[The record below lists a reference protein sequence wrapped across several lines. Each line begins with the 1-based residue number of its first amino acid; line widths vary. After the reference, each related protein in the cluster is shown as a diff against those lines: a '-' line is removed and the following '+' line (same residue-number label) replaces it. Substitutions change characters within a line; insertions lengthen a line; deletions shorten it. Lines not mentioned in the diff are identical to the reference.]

1 MRTTGIW
8 SSRIDSAHEQ
18 RPRRRETAGPKP
30 AAWPMVLGLLA
41 LPSYAAAQDLPT
53 TPPSGYYDA
62 VASNPKGTVD
72 NVTYGSDYVARV
84 YTPPGYS
91 TSRKYPAMYLLHGAG
106 GSERSWHDNDLYAH
120 IQLDNLIAQGTVDPF
135 IIVFTRN
142 DYANWSGFG
151 SILINELI
159 PFVEERYSVCANP
172 ENRALGG
179 LSMGGMQTINFGFP
193 NADKFHYLMP
203 SSPAPGIQGQ
213 SQLFPNGGALA
224 KTNLKLIFFTCGSGE
239 VGNYGCNNANTVRD
253 YAKSNGLE
261 SIIEEL
267 IVQGGG
273 HNAAT
278 WRPSF
283 WNFAQLAHEA
293 GFTTVGDTCGMGG
306 TGGMTGTGGK
316 GGAGGMTTGGAAA
329 GGANGGSGTMGG
341 RSATGGATTG
351 TGGAAG
357 GVGGTTAQG
366 GTAGSPGAGMTAAGM
381 TGRSGAAN
389 GTGGATAGAGG
400 TTGASGSSTTAGASM
415 MTGGVR
421 AATGGATSTPGDA
434 APPPG
439 DDNGCGCSVPG
450 SRPPSAPFLLFAA
463 AVAAGVGRLRARRRR
478 NFDQ

>member
-8 SSRIDSAHEQ
+8 SSKIDSAQER
-18 RPRRRETAGPKP
+18 RPRRRETAEPKP
-30 AAWPMVLGLLA
+30 AAWLTVLGLLA
-41 LPSYAAAQDLPT
+41 LPSYAAAQDLPA
-53 TPPSGYYDA
+53 TPPSGYYNE
-62 VASNPKGTVD
+62 VASNPKGKVD
-72 NVTYGSDYVARV
+72 NITYGSDYVARV

-91 TSRKYPAMYLLHGAG
+91 TSRKYPAMYLMHGQG

-142 DYANWSGFG
+142 DYGNWSGFG
-151 SILINELI
+151 NILINDLI
-159 PFVEERYSVCANP
+159 PFVEEGYSVCANP

-179 LSMGGMQTINFGFP
+179 LSMGGMQTINFGLP

-203 SSPAPGIQGQ
+203 SSPAPGIQGE
-213 SQLFPNGGALA
+213 SQLFPNDGALA
-224 KTNLKLIFFTCGSGE
+224 KANLKLIFFSCGSGE
-239 VGNYGCNNANTVRD
+239 VGAYGCNNADTVRD
-253 YAKSNGLE
+253 HAKSNGLE
-261 SIIEEL
+261 SIIEE
-267 IVQGGG
+267 IIIQGGG

-293 GFTTVGDTCGMGG
+293 GFTTVGDTCGSGGMGG
-306 TGGMTGTGGK
+306 TGGMTGSGGK

-357 GVGGTTAQG
+357 GVGGNTAPG
-366 GTAGSPGAGMTAAGM
+366 GTAGLSGVTAGM

-389 GTGGATAGAGG
+389 GTGGATASAGG

-415 MTGGVR
+415 MTGGAR
-421 AATGGATSTPGDA
+421 ATTGGATSTPGDA
-434 APPPG
+434 APSPG

-450 SRPPSAPFLLFAA
+450 SRPTLPPFLLFAA

-478 NFDQ
+478 P